1 MCGKSPNNLLSEK
14 KFISLGQ
21 KQLCPAAIPPGV
33 LYLLLA
39 FGILA
44 VLLALSATYL
54 RYKRGLRAWLRGHGI
69 SGLARCTVED
79 DTEKVFDMFVSFSS
93 KDIDLVHVEL
103 LPRLEAMGLSYCTYE
118 RNFKG
123 GYLLQDIIRDAVASS
138 RRTLLVLT
146 ENFLASEW
154 CRLEFR
160 LAHQR
165 ALQDDISRLV
175 IVRVDELEPGA
186 LDKDLRLY
194 VRSANYL
201 RWGEPN
207 FWDRLVHSLAARET
221 QRKLIVKG
229 DQRPPQLSTNAPGDI
244 ELI

>member
-21 KQLCPAAIPPGV
+21 KELCPAAIPPGV

-79 DTEKVFDMFVSFSS
+79 DTEKVFDVFVSFSS

-103 LPRLEAMGLSYCTYE
+103 LPRLEAMSLSYCTYE
-118 RNFKG
+118 REIFMICG
-123 GYLLQDIIRDAVASS
+123 S
-138 RRTLLVLT
+138 RRR
-146 ENFLASEW
+146 NFLASEW

-165 ALQDDISRLV
+165 ALQDDINRLV

-221 QRKLIVKG
+221 QRKLIVKRG
-229 DQRPPQLSTNAPGDI
+229 PEAPAAQHQCPRRHRAY
-244 ELI
+244 LISRHCLLKKEHG